1 MVRAMRIAIVVLVL
15 AVGAALALW
24 VGERLHV
31 QRRKARERADR

>member
-1 MVRAMRIAIVVLVL
+1 MVRAMRILIVVVVL

-31 QRRKARERADR
+31 QRRRARERADR